1 MNTRRLVA
9 AAFAVAVTAAMV
21 GCTASASGTVAP
33 GTGASPSTNSGSPP
47 GNAQLTATVTIKNF
61 KYIPE
66 NVTIK
71 KGGTVTWVNEDEQ
84 KHDATPKGN
93 TGFTAT
99 KLLAKGESGS
109 ATFAAVGSLDYTCS
123 VHPSMAGKVTV
134 VE

>member
-1 MNTRRLVA
+1 MTTRIVATLGACAVA
-9 AAFAVAVTAAMV
+9 ATMFA
-21 GCTASASGTVAP
+21 CSAGTGATP
-33 GTGASPSTNSGSPP
+33 PSTGASPSTNSGSPA
-47 GNAQLTATVTIKNF
+47 GNPQMAATVTIRNF
-61 KYIPE
+61 KYIPD

-71 KGGTVTWVNEDEQ
+71 KGGTITWVNEDEQ

-109 ATFAAVGSLDYTCS
+109 ATFAAAGAFDYTCS
-123 VHPSMAGKVTV
+123 VHPAMLAKVTV